1 MKAVSLQ
8 PGARATPMPLFGTK
22 KNDLRR
28 HESVQ
33 KALSAVTVFQQPV
46 HRGPSVSGSADRQEA
61 IASLESRSGY
71 SPASAAKTDLPEP
84 PQAVKGDRAG
94 AVGVSPQLELVAR
107 QQALRVAVKV
117 KGKILLMAIADI
129 MAIHAE
135 GNYVSLKYRSSTYLV
150 RESLCSLAVKLK
162 PFRFIQIH
170 RSVLV
175 NALLV
180 DELWPLSTGEYRLRV
195 RNGMEYVVTR
205 RYQDNLRH
213 LAYVWIGS
221 ERFVGGCR

>member
-1 MKAVSLQ
+1 
-8 PGARATPMPLFGTK
+8 MPLFGTK

-46 HRGPSVSGSADRQEA
+46 HRGPSVSGSAGGHEA
-61 IASLESRSGY
+61 IASLESKSGY
-71 SPASAAKTDLPEP
+71 LPASAAKTDLPEP
-84 PQAVKGDRAG
+84 PQAVKAG
-94 AVGVSPQLELVAR
+94 VIGASPQLEPLAR

-162 PFRFIQIH
+162 PYRFIQIH